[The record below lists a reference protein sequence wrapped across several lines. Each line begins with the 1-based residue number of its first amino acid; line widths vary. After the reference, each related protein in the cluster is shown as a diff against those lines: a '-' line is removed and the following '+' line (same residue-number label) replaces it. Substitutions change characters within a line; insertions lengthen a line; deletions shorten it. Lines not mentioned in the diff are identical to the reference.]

1 MLIDDGGGVRRGYG
15 SELAGGSCGGG
26 EGGDKDEASPRPRV
40 RVIRPVV
47 GLAKM
52 EGHHID
58 NKPTHA

>member
-1 MLIDDGGGVRRGYG
+1 MMVGEYVGATEA
-15 SELAGGSCGGG
+15 SWPE